1 MTPSKQFED
10 FKATNKSYNSEFI
23 DSFVP
28 YLEWILIVMIFAR
41 LLFPLICFW
50 KPTVIKY
57 VFWYQML
64 YVLLNQTLPRDYGEF
79 HGRFL
84 AVVQY
89 MNFVQYYVDFR
100 RHTIAIICVNTFI
113 LVCIRSFIYRE
124 PLGQQILYSIG
135 NCCITLCTCVIT
147 HACLSWVCQLYVA
160 ADVSRT
166 SNENMLHGLK
176 ESVFIIEKQ
185 SDQVM
190 FQNSAA
196 SRLIRHMRNYNSSF
210 IVENKDIKAT
220 LLDKKRSQFKIF
232 DMAQLKEG
240 NYRLVTDSH

>member
-89 MNFVQYYVDFR
+89 MNFVQFYFDLR
-100 RHTIAIICVNTFI
+100 GHAIALICVNIFI
-113 LVCIRSFIYRE
+113 VVFLRVFIHNE
-124 PLGQQILYSIG
+124 PLGQQILYSFGITCMTLISVI
-135 NCCITLCTCVIT
+135 CCHTFFF
-147 HACLSWVCQLYVA
+147 WVGQLYVA
-160 ADVSRT
+160 AEVPRS
-166 SNENMLHGLK
+166 SNEKMLHGLK
-176 ESVFIIEKQ
+176 ESVFIIEHQ
-185 SDQVM
+185 SGQVM
-190 FQNSAA
+190 FQNNSAE
-196 SRLIRHMRNYNSSF
+196 RLNKHMRSNHSSF
-210 IVENKDIKAT
+210 LVEKKDKRGN
-220 LLDKKRSQFKIF
+220 LLDKTRCQFENF
-232 DMAQLKEG
+232 DMAQLK
-240 NYRLVTDSH
+240 